1 MINPVY
7 GYLRVSGQKQ
17 ISGHGFK
24 RQLDSINKFCKK
36 AGYKIDKIYQEAISG
51 TKSESE
57 RREFSAMVADIL
69 SNGCNIVIVE
79 SLDRLAR
86 EYRVQEQLLIY
97 LASRGIDLIAANTG
111 ENVTKAISDD
121 PMKKALIQM
130 QGIFAELDK
139 SLLVRKLRKARDKTR
154 KEKGHCEG
162 PKFYGETPEEK
173 EILKRVRYMRRR
185 SKGLK
190 KARTYQ
196 SIADELNSEGIKTK
210 QGKAWNA
217 ALVYNIL
224 QKRKKEK

>member
-1 MINPVY
+1 MIKPVY
-7 GYLRVSGQKQ
+7 GYLRVSGKKQ

-51 TKSESE
+51 TKGEADRE
-57 RREFSAMVADIL
+57 EFSAMVADIL
-69 SNGCNIVIVE
+69 SNGIHVVVVE

-86 EYRVQEQLLIY
+86 EYRIQEQLLVY
-97 LASRGIDLIAANTG
+97 LASRNIDLIAANTG
-111 ENVTKAISDD
+111 ENVTQAISDD

-154 KEKGHCEG
+154 KEKGRCEG
-162 PKFYGETPEEK
+162 PKFFGETPEEK
-173 EILKRVRYMRRR
+173 EILKRVRYMRRLPR
-185 SKGLK
+185 GLNK
-190 KARTYQ
+190 RRRTYQ
-196 SIADELNSEGIKTK
+196 SIADELNSEGIKTR
-210 QGKAWNA
+210 QGKKWDA

-224 QKRKKEK
+224 KKKK